1 MACGLGQ
8 LEAQDED
15 QAPEPSVSLHSS
27 KSCLAKTSLV
37 LQGVL
42 SLMNQHFPAE
52 KVAFAISQQVLIE
65 SIQKKQTNK
74 GSAQTMA
81 EGRK

>member
-1 MACGLGQ
+1 MAWGLGQ
-8 LEAQDED
+8 LDAEDEE
-15 QAPEPSVSLHSS
+15 QAPEPSMSLHPF
-27 KSCLAKTSLV
+27 KSCLAKTSPV
-37 LQGVL
+37 LRGVL
-42 SLMNQHFPAE
+42 TLMNQHFPAE

-74 GSAQTMA
+74 GSDQTMA